1 MNCPNCN
8 TPLLNTY
15 VCPKC
20 GHKDELARK
29 IIFASNW
36 HYNQGLSKAKV
47 RDLTGATNSLLMS
60 LKYNKRNTQARN
72 LLGLVYYQTGELVAA
87 LGEWVI
93 SMHFQKKNNIAGT
106 YIRAVQNNSGKLQF
120 ANKTIQKY
128 NTALEYLHQGNMD
141 VAIIELKKVINLNPN
156 YIKAYQLM
164 GLLYLKTKQYAAAR
178 KVLLRAL
185 KIDRNNITSLR
196 YLEEINRI
204 AGEKAKVKV
213 KKRDGFTQINDPNPV
228 VIEEKK
234 DSKYTDFN
242 TGLLSIVNVIIGVVI
257 GAAVIWLLVV
267 PSVKRSQATQ
277 YNQAIVEYGSQITEK
292 NKLLSSL
299 NKEVEDLQAERDLL
313 QSQLDV
319 ANSSQSD
326 TTSDEKLLE
335 AVKAYMGGD
344 QSEAGV
350 LLAEISQENLTTQTA
365 KEIYDTIYQATK
377 GQTESS
383 LAAQGLSAYQAGEYQ
398 DAIDYYEKVLKL
410 NASNVNA
417 LYYIA
422 SSYQS
427 LADLTNAEVYYNKI
441 ITDFPDSEL
450 AGKSQEALDKIH
462 SAAGQNPSGDSASP
476 GDDAQAGDASHTG
489 ADVSAE
495 N

>member
-1 MNCPNCN
+1 M
-8 TPLLNTY
+8 PLPERF
-15 VCPKC
+15 CFGP
-20 GHKDELARK
+20 
-29 IIFASNW
+29 
-36 HYNQGLSKAKV
+36 
-47 RDLTGATNSLLMS
+47 
-60 LKYNKRNTQARN
+60 
-72 LLGLVYYQTGELVAA
+72 
-87 LGEWVI
+87 
-93 SMHFQKKNNIAGT
+93 
-106 YIRAVQNNSGKLQF
+106 
-120 ANKTIQKY
+120 
-128 NTALEYLHQGNMD
+128 
-141 VAIIELKKVINLNPN
+141 
-156 YIKAYQLM
+156 
-164 GLLYLKTKQYAAAR
+164 
-178 KVLLRAL
+178 L

-204 AGEKAKVKV
+204 AGEKAKVKM
-213 KKRDGFTQINDPNPV
+213 KKEMDLPRINDPNPV

-344 QSEAGV
+344 QSEAGI

-383 LAAQGLSAYQAGEYQ
+383 LAAQG
-398 DAIDYYEKVLKL
+398 
-410 NASNVNA
+410 
-417 LYYIA
+417 
-422 SSYQS
+422 
-427 LADLTNAEVYYNKI
+427 
-441 ITDFPDSEL
+441 
-450 AGKSQEALDKIH
+450 
-462 SAAGQNPSGDSASP
+462 
-476 GDDAQAGDASHTG
+476 
-489 ADVSAE
+489 
-495 N
+495 